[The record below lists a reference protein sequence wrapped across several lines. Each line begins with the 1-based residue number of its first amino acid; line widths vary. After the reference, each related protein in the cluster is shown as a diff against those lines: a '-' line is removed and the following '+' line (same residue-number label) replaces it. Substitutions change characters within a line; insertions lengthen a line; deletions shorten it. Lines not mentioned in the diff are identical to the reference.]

1 MGVRSSLVYCW
12 PGKGTD
18 ARGGSE
24 GGRKGV
30 ERVEGKERRGR
41 GTMRRRIYVGKGSEQ
56 LGFSC
61 VILGCSHQDNIRID
75 IIPLRFHPTAAI
87 FLDDVD
93 QPQCRELVITAVS
106 GDHLYRYIGL
116 PSCRAVQT

>member
-56 LGFSC
+56 LGEGKR
-61 VILGCSHQDNIRID
+61 LGCW
-75 IIPLRFHPTAAI
+75 
-87 FLDDVD
+87 
-93 QPQCRELVITAVS
+93 AVKWAF
-106 GDHLYRYIGL
+106 R
-116 PSCRAVQT
+116 V